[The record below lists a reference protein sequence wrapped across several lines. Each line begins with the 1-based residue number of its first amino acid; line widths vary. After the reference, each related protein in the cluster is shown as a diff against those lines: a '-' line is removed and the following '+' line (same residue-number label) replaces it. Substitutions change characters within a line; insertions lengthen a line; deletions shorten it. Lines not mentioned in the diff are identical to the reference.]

1 MLLRST
7 SLRRTH
13 LLQYLLQEQTKFQ
26 RQFSPR
32 CFTQNSQ
39 LLIISPLFPRPQLPF
54 LHNKSS
60 SLRPPSSLTH
70 NLFQTQIARLLTTE
84 RRKHWKDQIKLV
96 VKWVIYIESAIGL
109 FYMVK
114 FGVENEWLERL
125 YPSPREWSLISR
137 WLLRSNHGQENGF
150 KNSNGPVNWGNVSS
164 SWRNLVYRLEHPDFD
179 GKGLPPRLLQKHLGV
194 EDVSKTGLDI
204 SSMSE
209 PWRRGYYE
217 ALFGSA
223 RAAEHLDTWVLDRT
237 RRIAFPPEVVIGPS
251 NPRPKPLPFGTYSAP
266 LEENCEPADKSP
278 EEYYM
283 KILTTRGFSTRQR
296 LDAALAFA
304 DWLDFKGRTSS
315 AEDIYDWALDIAMS
329 GLPIGVNNVV
339 DTKTGVINEHA
350 TYISPNILQ
359 ATKSLAFHHAQN
371 NNLSTAL
378 PIFLS
383 VLRAQ
388 RDLLPTLK
396 SDNTQTDPTTTSS
409 ATSSVSSFII
419 SIFKPPIYP
428 PEPLSG
434 DEPANRTPA
443 TACED
448 AAIMA
453 HIGEILFSF
462 STHVKPSASL
472 NSFTPFMSSLSSYL
486 FPTQTPDEE
495 PPGLSWTRSSV
506 SLAESTLRSLTSS
519 RQQTANEAN
528 QERCAE
534 CLLMG
539 MHNWQ
544 TMLTMLRREEQ
555 RERKK
560 LKELLV
566 KDEER
571 KQPGGGGGWFWS
583 QRSKV
588 RGSEMKSEGEEE
600 EGKWGRE
607 ERLIM
612 DRGRQVRRFLRE
624 EGLGRN
630 SGL

>member
-1 MLLRST
+1 MSVAL
-7 SLRRTH
+7 
-13 LLQYLLQEQTKFQ
+13 
-26 RQFSPR
+26 
-32 CFTQNSQ
+32 
-39 LLIISPLFPRPQLPF
+39 
-54 LHNKSS
+54 
-60 SLRPPSSLTH
+60 
-70 NLFQTQIARLLTTE
+70 
-84 RRKHWKDQIKLV
+84 
-96 VKWVIYIESAIGL
+96 GL

-125 YPSPREWSLISR
+125 YPSPHEWSWISR
-137 WLLRSNHGQENGF
+137 WLLRSNHGQVNGFQNENGL
-150 KNSNGPVNWGNVSS
+150 VDWGNVSS

-179 GKGLPPRLLQKHLGV
+179 GKGLPPRLEQERGLGV

-237 RRIAFPPEVVIGPS
+237 RHIAFPPEVVLGPS
-251 NPRPKPLPFGTYSAP
+251 NPRPKPVPFGTCSAP

-278 EEYYM
+278 KEYYM

-315 AEDIYDWALDIAMS
+315 AEDIYDWALDIAMG

-371 NNLSTAL
+371 NNISTAL

-388 RDLLPTLK
+388 RDLLPTIK
-396 SDNTQTDPTTTSS
+396 SDNAQLDPTTTSS
-409 ATSSVSSFII
+409 ATSSISSFII
-419 SIFKPPIYP
+419 SMFKPPIYP

-434 DEPANRTPA
+434 DEPVKRTPA

-462 STHVKPSASL
+462 SYQKPSPSL
-472 NSFTPFMSSLSSYL
+472 GSSALIMSSLSSYL
-486 FPTQTPDEE
+486 FPTQSPDEE

-519 RQQTANEAN
+519 RQKTVNEAT

-544 TMLTMLRREEQ
+544 TMLTMLRKEEQ

-560 LKELLV
+560 LKELSV
-566 KDEER
+566 KGEKG
-571 KQPGGGGGWFWS
+571 KQPDSGGGWFWS

-588 RGSEMKSEGEEE
+588 RGSEMEMEGEE
-600 EGKWGRE
+600 EGKWERE

-624 EGLGRN
+624 EGLGKN